1 MHQIITFRIFHM
13 YDKCGHVF
21 VTEFERFFH
30 MSVKLAFDMYQENV
44 SFHSLPTPL
53 KYDITFSL
61 LDIVRTRNYNI
72 YGRRETGIANKNRK
86 TRNLFCS
93 SAQKVA
99 GSSLIGF

>member
-1 MHQIITFRIFHM
+1 MRSRFF
-13 YDKCGHVF
+13 F
-21 VTEFERFFH
+21 TEFERIFH
-30 MSVKLAFDMYQENV
+30 KSVKLAFDKYQENV

-53 KYDITFSL
+53 KYDKISQKNAFYFSL
-61 LDIVRTRNYNI
+61 LDIVRTRNYDI

-93 SAQKVA
+93 SAQKVT

>member
-1 MHQIITFRIFHM
+1 MC
-13 YDKCGHVF
+13 DKCGHVLF
-21 VTEFERFFH
+21 TEFERIFH
-30 MSVKLAFDMYQENV
+30 ISVKLAFDMYQENV

-53 KYDITFSL
+53 KYDKISQKNAFYFSL
-61 LDIVRTRNYNI
+61 PDIVRTRNYDI

-86 TRNLFCS
+86 TKNLFCS